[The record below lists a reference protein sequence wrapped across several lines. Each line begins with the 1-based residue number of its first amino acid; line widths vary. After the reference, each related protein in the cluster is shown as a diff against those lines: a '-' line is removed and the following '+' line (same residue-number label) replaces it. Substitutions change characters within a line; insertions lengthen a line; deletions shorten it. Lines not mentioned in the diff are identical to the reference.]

1 MAQDLFIQ
9 LSIIV
14 VIAAALAG
22 LARMLKQP
30 PILGYILTGLV
41 VGTLIQDGAFAL
53 FAHVGISLLLFMV
66 GLNLNPNVI
75 KHVGKV
81 SLITGVGQVLFT
93 SIIGYAIARLLGFDA
108 IPALYLAVALT
119 FSSTIIILKLLADKH
134 DLDTLY
140 GKISIGFLI
149 VQDIIVVFILL
160 FVSSMTQPVDTV
172 TLLFQTITLLI
183 VTLSALYLIS
193 KYVLPGLLR
202 RVARNHEYLLLFSI
216 AWCFA
221 LAASFYAFNFSMEIG
236 ALLAG
241 ITLSMTPYR
250 HEINS
255 KMKPLRDFFLI
266 IFFITL
272 GSQTNFAAMNAY
284 ILPIILFSLFILI
297 GNPLIVMILMG
308 IMGYTKRNSF
318 LAGLTVAQISE
329 FSLILISLGVS
340 LGHLHPDMLSIV
352 TIIGLLTIGTSTYL
366 ILNANKIYKQL
377 SPLLTIF
384 ERHGKKKDEHAYN
397 VDKYDVV
404 LFGYNRIGYTLLKS
418 FKKLKKKL
426 LVIDYDPDVIKT
438 LTDKGIPNIY
448 RDANDEEF
456 LEDLTFDKVDMVVST
471 IPTEETNHAIIK
483 ALRAQNERSI
493 IICVSHSIDEA
504 MRLYE
509 AGATYILLPHFL
521 GGTHASALI
530 EEHNFD
536 LKKFIKEKT
545 AHMKHLKQRRQ
556 LKHEHPTHE

>member
-14 VIAAALAG
+14 VVAAAFAG

-30 PILGYILTGLV
+30 PILGYIATGLI
-41 VGTLIQDGAFAL
+41 VGTLIQDGAFTL

-81 SLITGVGQVLFT
+81 SLITGIGQVLFT
-93 SIIGYAIARLLGFDA
+93 SILGYLIARTIGFDP
-108 IPALYLAVALT
+108 IPAIYLAVALT

-160 FVSSMTQPVDTV
+160 FISSLTQPVDTITLFVQTIVLLLV
-172 TLLFQTITLLI
+172 TLG
-183 VTLSALYLIS
+183 ALYLIS
-193 KYVLPGLLR
+193 RYVFPKLLQR
-202 RVARNHEYLLLFSI
+202 IARNHEYLMIFSI

-221 LAASFYAFNFSMEIG
+221 LAAGFHLFNFSMEIG

-241 ITLSMTPYR
+241 IAFSMTPYR

-255 KMKPLRDFFLI
+255 KMKPLRDFFLV

-272 GSQTNFAAMNAY
+272 GSQTNFASMSQY
-284 ILPIILFSLFILI
+284 LLPIILFSVFILI

-308 IMGYTKRNSF
+308 GLGYTKRNSF

-329 FSLILISLGVS
+329 FSLILIGLGVS
-340 LGHLHPDMLSIV
+340 IGHLHPDMLSIV
-352 TIIGLLTIGTSTYL
+352 TLIGLITIGISTYL
-366 ILNANKIYKQL
+366 ILNANSLYKYL
-377 SPLLTIF
+377 SPMLAIF
-384 ERHGKKKDEHAYN
+384 ERKGRKTDEHAYR
-397 VDKYDVV
+397 VDSYDVV
-404 LFGYNRIGYTLLKS
+404 LFGHNRIGYTLLSS
-418 FKKLKKKL
+418 FKKLKKKV

-438 LTDKGIPNIY
+438 LTEKNIPNIY

-456 LEDLTFDKVDMVVST
+456 LEELSFNKVDMVVST
-471 IPTEETNHAIIK
+471 IPNEDTNRSIIN
-483 ALRAQNERSI
+483 AVRAQNKKSI

-509 AGATYILLPHFL
+509 SGATYILLPHFL

-530 EEHNFD
+530 EQHNFD
-536 LKKFIKEKT
+536 IKKFSKEKS
-545 AHMKHLKQRRQ
+545 AHLRHLRERKM
-556 LKHEHPTHE
+556 LKHEHPTHQ